1 MSQIVTGLVRRTWGQ
16 RLHLIY
22 IFLDEISCYCL
33 GVITNTYE
41 AKSWILVLL
50 VPISNLVFATCFPS
64 CFHFVRFFYFQSA
77 ELLPFLRE

>member
-1 MSQIVTGLVRRTWGQ
+1 MSQVVTGLVRRTWGQ

-22 IFLDEISCYCL
+22 IFLDEISCYFL